1 MRTINDCSR
10 RMRLL
15 FAFVTALLLLAPA
28 QSLADMNF
36 GEYCEVKHSPTLQE
50 PWIELRICWYDT
62 NGSNAGFETKALI
75 DGFESPYLEIDGIK
89 AVSLKKFQLDFSDES
104 EDWFE
109 DERDIDGWWGDMME
123 AVVDG
128 NLWRFR
134 LWDPSKHK
142 GRFYAHLFIMPC
154 HYDVGKPHRFSIK
167 GLWSHNGKTVRVES
181 VEKSWTFGLSANWD
195 VTKSEMSEYGKVKL
209 SGTLDTGVSNSTF
222 IGATHPWIINRA
234 YVSNSTMDRYPLEGM
249 IEFSAGTSSFTN
261 QGVDYDRQDYYN
273 REAAKVLFKSRKD
286 YTIHDDANLGYYY
299 KVVDMSLPGFVRAK
313 NIRAKSDIADM
324 WAGRIT
330 LQWDADDSD
339 GRRKEGTW
347 RVYRYVGNERKLLA
361 KDLAYNE
368 REVVDDK
375 DELEYET
382 DYKYDVVFVP
392 AGSPADTER
401 KELTQSFTTQIARDF
416 NFNDLVASNTYEDKI
431 VFTWSHNSI
440 YNANSKQYTLYVQRS
455 LDGVTWTD
463 VKEIS
468 ITNRNI
474 TEGKYEDTNDLHA
487 WQRYY
492 YRLKIN
498 CLGREYISDDVWG
511 MLYGMSYLTAFSAS
525 RGTYSN
531 VVKLRWD
538 AKQVGTGTTYY
549 TVSRRPLG
557 SNDDDEWIELTTLSG
572 TASSY
577 SYDDETALPG
587 SFSQY
592 KVLAWTIY
600 EGERFDGSETM
611 TDGFSLTTGT
621 ISGRITYGTGTAV
634 QGARVT
640 LKQNNSDGEVVNAMR
655 SLRLSGA
662 NSGVMYNT
670 TNKSINSLLGKDFS
684 VQLYVNPNSAEMD
697 SDDVAYR
704 LFDVDQTFGIT
715 MTRNEGEYL
724 LGAIFGDGDVQS
736 STVAIPADAWSHVT
750 CVYDKTA
757 QTATFYVAEA
767 DTLRTGDAL
776 TGTVTASADADAI
789 RVAYLPDVEQPTFQG
804 YVDEFRF
811 FTKALSENDILKN
824 YNHPL
829 SGSEGSLAIYYPL
842 DEGLQAQTIA
852 YDFSKS
858 NGVANGRHGV
868 MKVAATS
875 STYVPSETQLSL
887 MGYTDQEG
895 NYVVRGVPFSGE
907 GTNYSIIPSMG
918 IHEFSPSYLSRYV
931 SMSSLN
937 HSGVDFEDVSS
948 FPVSGKIMYA
958 GTDYP
963 VEGVQ
968 FYVDGNLCTRE
979 GKIIESAEDGT
990 FTISVPIGDHSIRV
1004 EKAGHVF
1011 AANGRYPADPLDAGT
1026 KVTFNR
1032 EIKNLEFVDE
1042 TLVNFSG
1049 RVVGGVVEGEKPVG
1063 FGQSVNN
1070 IGVTELV
1077 LTPLNDRY
1085 RMNVVKNVTET
1096 SYSYDT
1102 NQEEVNVES
1111 ATERIHST
1119 AHRGAGADHCRQI
1132 YIQTDPATGEFSAM
1146 LPPLL
1151 YQVQSMKVVKSG
1163 LSVGDPLTIDL
1174 SNPNI
1179 ELSDTLTAEDGTE
1192 ELYNYNTLLRQ
1203 IYHSEPT
1210 FTVTQEDHD
1219 DGAFGI
1225 DTYEMEDL
1233 IGKLTVDDIYSVG
1246 DDGKVSYKYGG
1257 PLFVMCDPYT
1267 FLIEGYEEY
1276 INEDANAPIRSDRV
1290 PLQDVVVTIDN
1301 ALSISQEVY
1310 GEEGA
1315 QPGQVVELK
1324 SNQLTLDSLGLA
1336 TYKWKAGLPNI
1347 VEPYTRTIAITYEI
1361 DDRVYQWSGSG
1372 LAGIILGDMPTGN
1385 NFVTAG
1391 PDLIDMILRDPPGSQ
1406 SKASWTKGT
1415 VHNDFHSEGG
1425 VWKWDDKTTVTKHFG
1440 YKYWGGVGGI
1450 GAFTLNEVSSNDDL
1464 QIGFHMVSEGEN
1476 KDTWSHIVTTQHA
1489 VSTSDDPGFV
1499 GADGDVFIGSSTN
1512 LLFGM
1517 SRQVNFHRK
1526 DGTNEAVLDLRDAMT
1541 VGMDYNTEFMYTQRY
1556 IKEELIP
1563 NFKKLRNS
1571 KLITVPD
1578 VSAVTNTTDLPI
1590 YVTTLSP
1597 DDPKF
1602 GSSNHDKVLWK
1613 EQATKDPSSEG
1624 PSYKMIIPSNATE
1637 NYQDSVEWIN
1647 SQIALWESH
1656 LEYNEKQ
1663 KVEAYNKRSELE
1675 SKKKAHNYSFDSG
1688 TSMTHTLQNTDTDG
1702 WVHDNKF
1709 TCVSVV
1715 NNKIGFT
1722 YNRMGFTM
1730 SIENELGGG
1739 THWVD
1744 GWEDQES
1751 VTFEYTLRED
1761 ANTEALEDYNDAIS
1775 VDVYE
1780 YDKYGPIFRTLGG
1793 QTSKPYEGQV
1803 VTKYYEPG
1811 TVIME
1816 ATMQIEK
1823 PQIDIDVPV
1832 VSDIPSGSAANYTL
1846 RLGNASE
1853 TRSGVIYLLI
1863 VDDETNPD
1871 GANISIDGKP
1881 LLGGQTYYVM
1891 GGETLTKS
1899 LQLKQ
1904 TNPSVL
1910 DYENIR
1916 LIFSSTFEP
1925 ETIYDDVYISAHFVP
1940 SSSPVTLDLSNT
1952 LMNTQTGTDLT
1963 LTFRDFD
1970 RTYRGL
1976 KAFRL
1981 QFRKQGASDWTLLRE
1996 YVVDK
2001 DNVTSNNELLP
2012 ASGASV
2018 SYTLPMAA
2026 YSDGQYQFRVLSV
2039 STYGTDEITLPSNEL
2054 TLIKDMDRPRPLG
2067 QPEPSDGI
2075 LEIGDELS
2083 VTFNDNFLK
2092 GELTKEANF
2101 RVTGVLNGA
2110 PVDHETALRLNNTS
2124 DAAAATETSIVLA
2137 GKDFSTDMWIKL
2149 DGKGTILS
2157 HGQGSA
2163 KLNVG
2168 TDADGHLTVSMEGET
2183 FTSAKTIPTGKWVFL
2198 TLSYQ
2203 NTDNGGELRAAV
2215 ASDDETVTLF
2225 DGQPVPAY
2233 EGDGPLSVGSQI
2245 SGAIHELL
2253 LWDEAHDMSSA
2264 LLQRSRTKSPATQ
2277 HLIGYWKMNEGEGTV
2292 ITDYSRNRHMKLQ
2305 SDNWY
2310 LNNENK
2316 AVEIGNQS
2324 WLAINASEL
2333 PLFSADDYAI
2343 EFWVRGDQQG
2353 ADAQL
2358 LQMGDVALWTTAD
2371 GTLRLTGQGAYL
2383 PLDQQQSYTTSAT
2396 NLLDNNWHHVALN
2409 VLRQGAATVYVDG
2422 QRSLTT
2428 SSKNVGS
2435 IATNVML
2442 VGAQRTTFNAEE
2454 GEYEYSRYFNGQVD
2468 ELRIWNATLNADQL
2482 ARNSHIRLTGSE
2494 DGLVAYYPFETKQ
2507 LDAYNQV
2514 VTVGTDA
2521 DLTGS
2526 NHTAQLTSLNAQT
2539 SSLAY
2544 IDQAPAL
2551 RTKPTETNVS
2561 FNYTASDNKIV
2572 IDIDE
2577 DAAAIEGCTL
2587 SFVVRDLRD
2596 VNGNYSVPAIW
2607 SAYVSRNELVWK
2619 DDVVALTTEHMSG
2632 GTLTATI
2639 VNKSG
2644 QHQFWILSGMPQ
2656 WLTASVESGQTGPKA
2671 ESQVTFTIAESTPI
2685 GKYEETIYLM
2695 GNNGIETPLT
2705 LSITVKGEEPEWAV
2719 DENNYQQTMS
2729 VIATLNI
2736 LGNAS
2741 NDADDIVGVFI
2752 DDECRGVAHPE
2763 YKSRYDTYFLTI
2775 DVYGNGSDA
2784 GKAVEFR
2791 AYDASTGITYPV
2803 VKSSLQGSDI
2813 SITFEENAFTGR
2825 YDKPVVLSAID
2836 EVEQVIELA
2845 QGWNWMSLSITTD
2858 DMSVPAILPNTD
2870 GSLATI
2876 KSQKD
2881 GYMMYDGEDWIGREL
2896 TLNNASMYMLQANE
2910 PTKLTLRGRRVSA
2923 TEAPVVLKSGWN
2935 WIGYNRMQTMSLAD
2949 ALAGWD
2955 VQNEDIIK
2963 GQKGV
2968 AYYDGWEWVGSLR
2981 ILEPGK
2987 GYMAMSSKDASFVY
3001 PTSTTP
3007 NAASR
3012 AARPQ
3017 AAVTE
3022 PQTFVPV
3029 DYHSFKGNMIVLAQ
3043 VVNNGQP
3050 VAGAEVGFFAGDEC
3064 REAAVTDA
3072 NGRIYVTIPGNESCQ
3087 LTVLILDGN
3096 RTMQL
3101 TDAIDYT
3108 TDAICGSPLVPYII
3122 DLSSAT
3128 GITELRDAGDDTEK
3142 VFDLA
3147 GRRVKANGQ
3156 QHASGLNKGV
3166 YIVNGQKKIKK

>member
-1 MRTINDCSR
+1 MTA
-10 RMRLL
+10 MLL
-15 FAFVTALLLLAPA
+15 FLSPSDA
-28 QSLADMNF
+28 SADMNF
-36 GEYCEVKHSPTLQE
+36 GEHCEVKHSPTLQE

-62 NGSNAGFETKALI
+62 NGSNAGFADAGPVFYI
-75 DGFESPYLEIDGIK
+75 DGVWAFVLDK
-89 AVSLKKFQLDFSDES
+89 LQLDFSDGSES
-104 EDWFE
+104 WFE
-109 DERDIDGWWGDMME
+109 EERQNDGWWGDE
-123 AVVDG
+123 KSAIIHG
-128 NLWRFR
+128 NMWRVR
-134 LWDPSKHK
+134 LWDPSKSG
-142 GRFYAHLFIMPC
+142 GRYYAHLFIMPS
-154 HYDVGKPHRFSIK
+154 HYDVGRSHSFKIE
-167 GLWSHNGKTVRVES
+167 GWWDHNGKTITSE
-181 VEKSWTFGLSANWD
+181 WTFKTWKFYISPTWD

-209 SGTLDTGVSNSTF
+209 SGMLDTRFSNQTLVGVTSPEVIAQQYNPNST
-222 IGATHPWIINRA
+222 
-234 YVSNSTMDRYPLEGM
+234 SLDRYPLDNM
-249 IEFSAGTSSFTN
+249 VEFSAGTESFTDKVFN
-261 QGVDYDRQDYYN
+261 YERKNYYE
-273 REAAKVLFKSRKD
+273 RETAKVLFKSRKD
-286 YTIHDDANLGYYY
+286 YSVHYSAQTGYYY
-299 KVVDMSLPGFVRAK
+299 DVFDVSLPGYVRAK

-324 WAGRIT
+324 WEGRIT

-339 GRRKEGTW
+339 ERLKDGTW
-347 RVYRYVGNERKLLA
+347 RVYRYNGNERKLLA
-361 KDLAYNE
+361 QNLAYNE
-368 REVVDDK
+368 REVTDDK

-382 DYKYDVVFVP
+382 NYKYDVVFVP
-392 AGSPADTER
+392 AGSPVDVER
-401 KELTQSFTTQIARDF
+401 EELTQSFTTQIERDF
-416 NFNDLVASNTYEDKI
+416 NFNDVMASNTYEDKI

-440 YNANSKQYTLYVQRS
+440 YNANSKQYRLYVQRS
-455 LDGVTWTD
+455 LDGVNWTD

-474 TEGKYEDTNDLHA
+474 TEGKYEDTDHLES

-525 RGTYSN
+525 RGTYRN

-592 KVLAWTIY
+592 KVLAWTMH

-640 LKQNNSDGEVVNAMR
+640 LKQNNTDGEVVNAMR

-670 TNKSINSLLGKDFS
+670 TNKSIANLLGKDFS
-684 VQLYVNPNSAEMD
+684 VQLYVNPNSAEMN
-697 SDDVAYR
+697 SDDASYR

-715 MTRNEGEYL
+715 MTRNEGDYL
-724 LGAIFGDGDVQS
+724 LGAMFGDGAQQL
-736 STVAIPADAWSHVT
+736 STVAIPADRWSHIT
-750 CVYDKTA
+750 CVYNKTA

-789 RVAYLPDVEQPTFQG
+789 RVAYLPEVEQPTFQG

-811 FTKALSENDILKN
+811 FTKALTENDILKN

-829 SGSEGSLAIYYPL
+829 SGTEGSLAIYYPL

-875 STYVPSETQLSL
+875 STYVPSESQLSL
-887 MGYTDQEG
+887 MGCTDQEG

-907 GTNYSIIPSMG
+907 GTNYTIIPTFG

-979 GKIIESAEDGT
+979 GNMIESAEDGT

-1004 EKAGHVF
+1004 EKSGHVF
-1011 AANGRYPADPLDAGT
+1011 TANGRYPADPLDIGT
-1026 KVTFNR
+1026 KVTFDR

-1070 IGVTELV
+1070 IGVAELV

-1102 NQEEVNVES
+1102 NQEEVNVLS
-1111 ATERIHST
+1111 ATERIQST

-1132 YIQTDPATGEFSAM
+1132 FIQTDPATGEFSAM

-1163 LSVGDPLTIDL
+1163 LSVGEPLTIDL
-1174 SNPNI
+1174 SNPNM
-1179 ELSDTLTAEDGTE
+1179 ELTDTLITEDGAE
-1192 ELYNYNTLLRQ
+1192 ELYNYNTLLRHV
-1203 IYHSEPT
+1203 YHSEPT

-1225 DTYEMEDL
+1225 DTYEMEDAL
-1233 IGKLTVDDIYSVG
+1233 GKVTVNDIYSVG
-1246 DDGKVSYKYGG
+1246 ANGEVSYKYGG
-1257 PLFVMCDPYT
+1257 PVFVMCDPYT

-1276 INEDANAPIRSDRV
+1276 TNEDTNAPIQSDRV

-1301 ALSISQEVY
+1301 ALSSSQEVY
-1310 GEEGA
+1310 GENGA
-1315 QPGQVVELK
+1315 RPGQVVEMQ
-1324 SNQLTLDSLGLA
+1324 SNQLALDSLGQA
-1336 TYKWKAGLPNI
+1336 KYKWKAGLPNI
-1347 VEPYTRTIAITYEI
+1347 VEPYTRTISISYEI

-1391 PDLIDMILRDPPGSQ
+1391 PDAIDMILRDPPGSQ
-1406 SKASWTKGT
+1406 SKTTWTKGT
-1415 VHNDFHSEGG
+1415 VRIDHHSTGG
-1425 VWKWDDKTTVTKHFG
+1425 VWRWDDKTTVTKHFG
-1440 YKYWGGVGGI
+1440 YEIQNGVGGI
-1450 GAFTLNEVSSNDDL
+1450 GAFSLNEISSKDDL
-1464 QIGFHMVSEGEN
+1464 KLGFHMVSEGEN
-1476 KDTWSHIVTTQHA
+1476 ADTWSRTVTIERA
-1489 VSTSDDPGFV
+1489 ISTSDDPGFV
-1499 GADGDVFIGSSTN
+1499 GADGDVFIGASTN

-1517 SRQVNFHRK
+1517 SRQVNFHRNE
-1526 DGTNEAVLDLRDAMT
+1526 GTNEVVLDLRDAMT
-1541 VGMDYNTEFMYTQRY
+1541 VGMEYGTEFMYTQRY
-1556 IKEELIP
+1556 IKNELIP
-1563 NFKKLRNS
+1563 NYKKLRKS

-1578 VSAVTNTTDLPI
+1578 VSAVTNNTDDPI

-1597 DDPKF
+1597 DDERF
-1602 GSSNHDKVLWK
+1602 GSSNHDKTIWN
-1613 EQATKDPSSEG
+1613 EQATDKPSPEG
-1624 PSYKMIIPSNATE
+1624 PSYKLVIPSKYLQGGKYE
-1637 NYQDSVEWIN
+1637 CQDSVEWIN
-1647 SQIALWESH
+1647 SQIATWEDH
-1656 LEYNEKQ
+1656 LKTNEEQ
-1663 KVEAYNKRSELE
+1663 KVKAHDKRSELE
-1675 SKKKAHNYSFDSG
+1675 SKGKAHNYSIDSG
-1688 TSMTHTLQNTDTDG
+1688 TSMTYTSKTDESDG
-1702 WVHDNKF
+1702 YVHDNKY

-1715 NNKIGFT
+1715 ANQFGFGINK
-1722 YNRMGFTM
+1722 MGYTM
-1730 SIENELGGG
+1730 EIENELGGG
-1739 THWVD
+1739 THWIN
-1744 GWEDQES
+1744 GWEDQKS
-1751 VTFEYTLRED
+1751 ATFEYTLNDD
-1761 ANTEALEDYNDAIS
+1761 ANTESMDDYNDAIS
-1775 VDVYE
+1775 VDVYQFGN
-1780 YDKYGPIFRTLGG
+1780 YSPIFRTLGG

-1803 VTKYYEPG
+1803 VTQYYDPG

-1823 PQIDIDVPV
+1823 PQIDVDVPV
-1832 VSDIPSGSAANYTL
+1832 VSDIPSGTAANFTL

-1853 TRSGVIYLLI
+1853 TNTDVAYKLI
-1863 VDDETNPD
+1863 VDDTTNPN
-1871 GANISIDGKP
+1871 GATISIDGKP
-1881 LLGGQTYYVM
+1881 LGEGQSFLVPGGK
-1891 GGETLTKS
+1891 TLTKS

-1904 TNPSVL
+1904 SNTSIL
-1910 DYENIR
+1910 DFENIK
-1916 LIFSSTFEP
+1916 LIFCADFEP
-1925 ETIYDDVYISAHFVP
+1925 EVIFDEVSISAHFVP

-1981 QFRKQGASDWTLLRE
+1981 QFRKQGASDWTLLHE
-1996 YVVDK
+1996 YVVDNA
-2001 DNVTSNNELLP
+2001 NVTNNNELLP

-2067 QPEPSDGI
+2067 QPEPTDGI

-2083 VTFNDNFLK
+2083 VTYNDNFLK

-2157 HGQGSA
+2157 HGQGSS

-2168 TDADGHLTVSMEGET
+2168 TDATGHLTVSMEGET
-2183 FTSAKTIPTGKWVFL
+2183 FTSDETIPTGKWVFL

-2203 NTDNGGELRAAV
+2203 NTDNGGELRAAA
-2215 ASDDETVTLF
+2215 ASDDETITLF
-2225 DGQPVPAY
+2225 HAQPVPAY
-2233 EGDGPLSVGSQI
+2233 GGDGPLSVGGQI

-2264 LLQRSRTKSPATQ
+2264 LLQRSRTKTPATQ

-2292 ITDYSRNRHMKLQ
+2292 ITDYSRNRHMKMQ

-2353 ADAQL
+2353 ADVQL
-2358 LQMGDVALWTTAD
+2358 LQMGDIALWTTAD
-2371 GTLRLTGQGAYL
+2371 GTLQLTGQGAYL

-2409 VLRQGAATVYVDG
+2409 VLRQGAASVYVDG

-2428 SSKNVGS
+2428 NAKNVGS

-2442 VGAQRTTFNAEE
+2442 VGAQRTTFSAEN
-2454 GEYEYSRYFNGQVD
+2454 GEYEYNRFFTGQID
-2468 ELRIWNATLNADQL
+2468 EVRVWNATLNADQL

-2494 DGLVAYYPFETKQ
+2494 DGLVAYYPFETKK
-2507 LDAYNQV
+2507 LDDYSQV
-2514 VTVGTDA
+2514 VTVGTDV

-2526 NHTAQLTSLNAQT
+2526 SHTAQLTSLNAQS
-2539 SSLAY
+2539 SSLTY
-2544 IDQAPAL
+2544 IDEAPAL

-2577 DAAAIEGCTL
+2577 DAATIEGCTL
-2587 SFVVRDLRD
+2587 NFVVRDLRD

-2607 SAYVSRNELVWK
+2607 SAYVSRKQLAWDEDEIN
-2619 DDVVALTTEHMSG
+2619 LTIPQNTG
-2632 GTLTATI
+2632 ATI
-2639 VNKSG
+2639 TSNILNKGG
-2644 QHQFWILSGMPQ
+2644 QQQLWTLSGLPQ
-2656 WLTASVESGQTGPKA
+2656 WLKASTESGQTNPQA
-2671 ESQVTFTIAESTPI
+2671 ETAVTFSIDKSTPV
-2685 GKYEETIYLM
+2685 GNYETTIYLT
-2695 GNNGIETPLT
+2695 GNDDIATPL
-2705 LSITVKGEEPEWAV
+2705 SINVKVKGEEPAWTVNPNDYEH
-2719 DENNYQQTMS
+2719 TMTIMAALDIQGKPS
-2729 VIATLNI
+2729 
-2736 LGNAS
+2736 S
-2741 NDADDIVGVFI
+2741 DSDDFIGVFI
-2752 DDECRGVAHPE
+2752 DDVCRGTAHLE
-2763 YKSRYDTYFLTI
+2763 YRSRYDRHFATI
-2775 DVYGNGSDA
+2775 VVYGNNDET
-2784 GKAVEFR
+2784 GKPLQFKC
-2791 AYDASTGITYPV
+2791 YDASTGITYPV
-2803 VKSSLQGSDI
+2803 VKASLNGAECQPLFKPSDVV
-2813 SITFEENAFTGR
+2813 GR
-2825 YDKPVVLSAID
+2825 YSDPLQLSAVD
-2836 EVEQVIELA
+2836 VAEQEINLSR
-2845 QGWNWMSLSITTD
+2845 GWNWISLGIVTD
-2858 DMSVPAILPNTD
+2858 DMSVPALFGDNTD
-2870 GSLATI
+2870 IESV
-2876 KSQKD
+2876 KSKSAF
-2881 GYMMYDGEDWIGREL
+2881 MEYDGEWLGRPM
-2896 TLNNASMYMLQANE
+2896 TLNNSSMYMVQAAA
-2910 PTKLTLRGRRVSA
+2910 PTTVKFTGSRV
-2923 TEAPVVLKSGWN
+2923 EAQTSPVVLKTGWN
-2935 WIGYNRMQTMSLAD
+2935 WIGYNQLGTMSLD
-2949 ALAGWD
+2949 EALAGWN
-2955 VQNEDIIK
+2955 VQPDDIIK
-2963 GQKGV
+2963 SQRGA
-2968 AYYDGWEWVGSLR
+2968 AYYDEFEWVGSLSAM
-2981 ILEPGK
+2981 EPGK
-2987 GYMAMSSKDASFVY
+2987 GYMIY
-3001 PTSTTP
+3001 STTDCQFNYP
-3007 NAASR
+3007 STTVFR
-3012 AARPQ
+3012 APRRSQ
-3017 AAVTE
+3017 NHETSK
-3022 PQTFVPV
+3022 TLMFSPV
-3029 DYHSFKGNMIVLAQ
+3029 DPSLYGGNMVVVAQ
-3043 VVNNGQP
+3043 VVDGNMP
-3050 VAGAEVGFFAGDEC
+3050 VANAEVGFFADEEC
-3064 REAAVTDA
+3064 RQTVVTDSE
-3072 NGRIYVTIPGNESCQ
+3072 GRFCITVPGSVPCMLTIR
-3087 LTVLILDGN
+3087 IFDGQH
-3096 RTMQL
+3096 TYLLPQAISYA
-3101 TDAIDYT
+3101 TDT
-3108 TDAICGSPLVPYII
+3108 TCGAPRAPFVI
-3122 DLSSAT
+3122 DLSIAT
-3128 GITELRDAGDDTEK
+3128 GITELSDSTNGSNTDIIY
-3142 VFDLA
+3142 DLS
-3147 GRRVKANGQ
+3147 GRKINKAN
-3156 QHASGLNKGV
+3156 SLKKGV
-3166 YIVNGQKKIKK
+3166 YIINGQKKTKR

>member
-1 MRTINDCSR
+1 MKQYVIFSR
-10 RMRLL
+10 HTWLCLL
-15 FAFVTALLLLAPA
+15 TALLLLLAPTKA
-28 QSLADMNF
+28 LADMDF
-36 GEYCEVKHSPTLQE
+36 GEYCEVKHSPTMAE
-50 PWIELRICWYDT
+50 PWIELRVCWYDT
-62 NGSNAGFETKALI
+62 NGWNAGFAGASPDLYI
-75 DGFESPYLEIDGIK
+75 DNRRAFTLEK
-89 AVSLKKFQLDFSDES
+89 LALDFDDDA

-109 DERDIDGWWGDMME
+109 DERQIDEWWGDE
-123 AVVDG
+123 KSTIIDG
-128 NLWRFR
+128 NMWRVR
-134 LWDPSKHK
+134 LWDPSKK
-142 GRFYAHLFIMPC
+142 GGRYYAHLFITPA
-154 HYDVGKPHRFSIK
+154 HYFVGVQHTFSIEGWWYHHGNPTIGERQSK
-167 GLWSHNGKTVRVES
+167 EWKFYLSP
-181 VEKSWTFGLSANWD
+181 SWK
-195 VTKSEMSEYGKVKL
+195 VTQSTMSEYGKVKL
-209 SGTLDTGVSNSTF
+209 SGTLDTRVTNKTYVGVTTPEVIAQPYLSNS
-222 IGATHPWIINRA
+222 
-234 YVSNSTMDRYPLEGM
+234 STLDRYPLDNM
-249 IEFSAGTSSFTN
+249 MEFSAGTESFTDKEFSYERKN
-261 QGVDYDRQDYYN
+261 FYE
-273 REAAKVLFKSRKD
+273 RETAVVLFKSRKD
-286 YTIHDDANLGYYY
+286 YTIHNVAQTGYYY
-299 KVVDMSLPGFVRAK
+299 ENFNVSLPGYVRAK

-324 WAGRIT
+324 WEGRIT

-339 GRRKEGTW
+339 ERMKDGTW
-347 RVYRYVGNERKLLA
+347 RVYRYNGDERKLLA
-361 KDLAYNE
+361 QNLAYNE

-382 DYKYDVVFVP
+382 NYKYDVVFVP
-392 AGSPADTER
+392 AGSPVDVER
-401 KELTQSFTTQIARDF
+401 EELTQSFTTQIERDF
-416 NFNDLVASNTYEDKI
+416 NFNELVASNTYEDKI

-440 YNANSKQYTLYVQRS
+440 YNANNKQYRLYVQRS
-455 LDGVTWTD
+455 LDGVNWTD

-474 TEGKYEDTNDLHA
+474 TEGKYEDTDHLES

-511 MLYGMSYLTAFSAS
+511 ILYGMSYLTAFSAS
-525 RGTYSN
+525 RGTYRN

-587 SFSQY
+587 SFNQY
-592 KVLAWTIY
+592 RVLAWTMH

-640 LKQNNSDGEVVNAMR
+640 LKQNNTDGEVVSAMR

-670 TNKSINSLLGKDFS
+670 TNKSITNLLGKDFS

-715 MTRNEGEYL
+715 MTRNEGDYL
-724 LGAIFGDGDVQS
+724 LGAMFGGGAVQS
-736 STVAIPADAWSHVT
+736 STVDIPADRWSHIT
-750 CVYDKTA
+750 CVYNKTA

-887 MGYTDQEG
+887 MGYTDEEG

-907 GTNYSIIPSMG
+907 GTNYTIIPSFG

-979 GKIIESAEDGT
+979 GNMIESAEDGT

-1004 EKAGHVF
+1004 EKSGHVF
-1011 AANGRYPADPLDAGT
+1011 AANGRYPADPLGVGT
-1026 KVTFNR
+1026 KITFDR

-1132 YIQTDPATGEFSAM
+1132 YIQTDPETGEFSAM

-1163 LSVGDPLTIDL
+1163 LSVGEPLTIDL

-1179 ELSDTLTAEDGTE
+1179 ELTDTLTTEDGTE

-1203 IYHSEPT
+1203 VYHSEPT

-1225 DTYEMEDL
+1225 DTYELEDA

-1246 DDGKVSYKYGG
+1246 DDGKVNYKYGG
-1257 PLFVMCDPYT
+1257 PVFVMCDPYT

-1276 INEDANAPIRSDRV
+1276 TNEDADAPIRSDRV

-1310 GEEGA
+1310 GEDGA
-1315 QPGQVVELK
+1315 QPGQVVELQ
-1324 SNQLTLDSLGLA
+1324 SNQLALDSLGQA

-1347 VEPYTRTIAITYEI
+1347 VEPYTRTISISYEI

-1372 LAGIILGDMPTGN
+1372 MAGIILGDMPTGN

-1406 SKASWTKGT
+1406 SKTEWKKGT
-1415 VHNDFHSEGG
+1415 VRNKFHNKGG
-1425 VWKWDDKTTVTKHFG
+1425 VWNWDNKTTVTKHFG
-1440 YKYWGGVGGI
+1440 FQTTIGKGV
-1450 GAFTLNEVSSNDDL
+1450 GAFTLDEVKSDDDL
-1464 QIGFHMVSEGEN
+1464 KLGFHMVSEGEN
-1476 KDTWSHIVTTQHA
+1476 TDTWSRTVTTERA
-1489 VSTSDDPGFV
+1489 VSTTDDPGFV

-1517 SRQVNFHRK
+1517 SRQVNFHRNE
-1526 DGTNEAVLDLRDAMT
+1526 GTNEVVLDLRDAMT
-1541 VGMDYNTEFMYTQRY
+1541 MGMEYGTEFMYTQRY
-1556 IKEELIP
+1556 IKNELIP
-1563 NFKKLRNS
+1563 NYKMLRNS

-1578 VSAVTNTTDLPI
+1578 VSAVTNDTDKPI

-1597 DDPKF
+1597 DDEKF
-1602 GSSNHDKVLWK
+1602 GSSNHDKNVWDK
-1613 EQATKDPSSEG
+1613 EATSAPSSEG
-1624 PSYKMIIPSNATE
+1624 PSYKMIVPAGSEVAW
-1637 NYQDSVEWIN
+1637 QDSIEWMN
-1647 SQIALWESH
+1647 SQIAIWEEH
-1656 LEYNEKQ
+1656 LEFNEKQ
-1663 KVEAYNKRSELE
+1663 KVDAYNKRTELQ
-1675 SKKKAHNYSFDSG
+1675 SKGKAHNYSIDSG
-1688 TSMTHTLQNTDTDG
+1688 TGMTFSSQTAESDG
-1702 WVHDNKF
+1702 YVHDNKF

-1715 NNKIGFT
+1715 ANQFGFAF
-1722 YNRMGFTM
+1722 NQMGYTM
-1730 SIENELGGG
+1730 EIENELGGG
-1739 THWVD
+1739 THWVE
-1744 GWEDQES
+1744 GWENQES
-1751 VTFEYTLRED
+1751 ASFEYTFNDD
-1761 ANTEALEDYNDAIS
+1761 ANTEAMDEYNDAIS

-1780 YDKYGPIFRTLGG
+1780 YDNYGPIFRTLGG

-1803 VTKYYEPG
+1803 VTEYYEPG

-1823 PQIDIDVPV
+1823 PQIDVDVPV
-1832 VSDIPSGSAANYTL
+1832 VSDIPSGSAANFTL

-1853 TRSGVIYLLI
+1853 TGTDVSYKLM
-1863 VDDETNPD
+1863 VDDTTNPD
-1871 GANISIDGKP
+1871 GAIISIDGKA
-1881 LLGGQTYYVM
+1881 LGEGQMFLVPA
-1891 GGETLTKS
+1891 GETLTKS

-1904 TNPSVL
+1904 SNSSIL
-1910 DYENIR
+1910 DYEGIK
-1916 LIFSSTFEP
+1916 LIFCADFEP
-1925 ETIYDDVYISAHFVP
+1925 DVIFDDVSISAHFVP

-1981 QFRKQGASDWTLLRE
+1981 QFKKQGASDWTLLHE

-2001 DNVTSNNELLP
+2001 ANVTNNNELLP

-2039 STYGTDEITLPSNEL
+2039 STYGTAEITLPSNEL

-2067 QPEPSDGI
+2067 QPEPTDGI

-2083 VTFNDNFLK
+2083 VTYNDNFLK

-2157 HGQGSA
+2157 HGQGST

-2168 TDADGHLTVSMEGET
+2168 TDAAGYLTVSMEGEK
-2183 FTSAKTIPTGKWVFL
+2183 FTSINTIPTDKWVFL

-2203 NTDNGGELRAAV
+2203 NTDNGGELRGAV
-2215 ASDDETVTLF
+2215 ASDDETFTLF

-2233 EGDGPLSVGSQI
+2233 RGNGPLSVGSQI

-2253 LWDEAHDMSSA
+2253 LWDEAHDISSA
-2264 LLQRSRTKSPATQ
+2264 LLQRSRTKSPATP

-2292 ITDYSRNRHMKLQ
+2292 ITDYSRNRHMKMQ

-2353 ADAQL
+2353 ADVQL
-2358 LQMGDVALWTTAD
+2358 LQMGDIALWTTAE
-2371 GTLRLTGQGAYL
+2371 GTLQLTGQGAYL

-2409 VLRQGAATVYVDG
+2409 VLRQGAASVYVDG
-2422 QRSLTT
+2422 KRSLTT
-2428 SSKNVGS
+2428 SAKNVGS

-2454 GEYEYSRYFNGQVD
+2454 GEYEYGRYFNGQVD
-2468 ELRIWNATLNADQL
+2468 ELRVWNATLNADQL

-2494 DGLVAYYPFETKQ
+2494 DGLVAYYPFETKK
-2507 LDAYNQV
+2507 LDDYSQV

-2526 NHTAQLTSLNAQT
+2526 SHTAQLMSLNAQPSPPT
-2539 SSLAY
+2539 Y
-2544 IDQAPAL
+2544 IDEAPAL

-2587 SFVVRDLRD
+2587 NFVVRDLRD
-2596 VNGNYSVPAIW
+2596 ANGNYSVPAIW
-2607 SAYVSRNELVWK
+2607 SAYVSRNQLAWDE
-2619 DDVVALTTEHMSG
+2619 DEINLTIPQNTG
-2632 GTLTATI
+2632 ATI
-2639 VNKSG
+2639 TSTILNKGG
-2644 QHQFWILSGMPQ
+2644 QQQLWTLSGLPQ
-2656 WLTASVESGQTGPKA
+2656 WLKASTESGQTNPQA
-2671 ESQVTFTIAESTPI
+2671 ETAVTFTIDKSTPVGI
-2685 GKYEETIYLM
+2685 YETTIYLT
-2695 GNNGIETPLT
+2695 GNDDIATPLT
-2705 LSITVKGEEPEWAV
+2705 INVKVKGEEPAWTVNPNDYEH
-2719 DENNYQQTMS
+2719 TMS
-2729 VIATLNI
+2729 IMATLDI
-2736 LGNAS
+2736 TGTPS
-2741 NDADDIVGVFI
+2741 SDSDDLVGVFI
-2752 DDECRGVAHPE
+2752 DDVCRGTAHLE
-2763 YKSRYDTYFLTI
+2763 YRSRYDNHFATI
-2775 DVYGNGSDA
+2775 VVYGNNEDA
-2784 GKAVEFR
+2784 GKPLQFKC
-2791 AYDASTGITYPV
+2791 YDASTGVTYPV
-2803 VKSSLQGSDI
+2803 AKASLNGAECQPS
-2813 SITFEENAFTGR
+2813 FEPSAVVGR
-2825 YDKPVVLSAID
+2825 YSAPLQLSAVD
-2836 EVEQVIELA
+2836 VTEQEINLSR
-2845 QGWNWMSLSITTD
+2845 GWNWISLGIVTD
-2858 DMSVPAILPNTD
+2858 DMSVPALFGDNTD
-2870 GSLATI
+2870 IESI
-2876 KSQKD
+2876 KSKNAF
-2881 GYMMYDGEDWIGREL
+2881 MEYDGEWLGRPM
-2896 TLNNASMYMLQANE
+2896 TLNSSSMYMVQAAA
-2910 PTKLTLRGRRVSA
+2910 PTTVKLTGSRV
-2923 TEAPVVLKSGWN
+2923 EAQTSPIVLKAGWN
-2935 WIGYNRMQTMSLAD
+2935 WIGYNQLGTMSLDD
-2949 ALAGWD
+2949 ALAGWN
-2955 VQNEDIIK
+2955 VQPDDIIK
-2963 GQKGV
+2963 SQRGA
-2968 AYYDGWEWVGSLR
+2968 AYYDEFEWVGSLGAM
-2981 ILEPGK
+2981 EPGK
-2987 GYMAMSSKDASFVY
+2987 GYMIY
-3001 PTSTTP
+3001 STTDCQFNYP
-3007 NAASR
+3007 SATVFRAPSR
-3012 AARPQ
+3012 SRNFE
-3017 AAVTE
+3017 TSE
-3022 PQTFVPV
+3022 TSQTLMFSPI
-3029 DYHSFKGNMIVLAQ
+3029 DPSLYEGNMVVVAQ
-3043 VVNNGQP
+3043 VVDGSIP
-3050 VAGAEVGFFAGDEC
+3050 VADAEVGFFADEEC
-3064 REAAVTDA
+3064 RQAAVTDSE
-3072 NGRIYVTIPGNESCQ
+3072 GRFCITVPGSVPCMLTIRISDGQYTYRLPQTISYVT
-3087 LTVLILDGN
+3087 D
-3096 RTMQL
+3096 
-3101 TDAIDYT
+3101 T
-3108 TDAICGSPLVPYII
+3108 TCGAPRAPFVI
-3122 DLSSAT
+3122 DLGTAT
-3128 GITELRDAGDDTEK
+3128 GITELSDSHEGSNTDTIY
-3142 VFDLA
+3142 DLS
-3147 GRRVKANGQ
+3147 GRKINKAD
-3156 QHASGLNKGV
+3156 SLKKGV
-3166 YIVNGQKKIKK
+3166 YIINGQKKTKR